1 MKKRLQQLV
10 PNLQKI
16 IRLLL
21 GQIFLCLSLS
31 GCNSVFY
38 QPDALDY
45 GDPASIGYALES
57 RQLETSANKKIG
69 TVLLHALGE
78 KKGTVV
84 HFHGNAQ
91 NMTAHLGFTYWIP
104 EHGYD
109 LYIFDYQGYGASQGS
124 PSRRGTVDDG
134 RAVLQDAIRRSEGKP
149 VFVLGQSLG
158 AAVGFVSTALLDAQ
172 AICAFVFESGFDS
185 YRLVVRDK
193 LADIWFL
200 WPFQYPLS
208 YLFTDDYA
216 PRDYVDR
223 MRMPILFLHGA
234 SDRVVPLSAGK
245 RLYDAYQGPAKKWI
259 EFPRAGHTPFLADPK
274 TPYRKVVIDFFDESG
289 KRCAPSAS

>member
-1 MKKRLQQLV
+1 MIFDTNVR
-10 PNLQKI
+10 
-16 IRLLL
+16 RLLPCL
-21 GQIFLCLSLS
+21 FLA

-38 QPDALDY
+38 QPDSIRY
-45 GDPASIGYALES
+45 GDPASLGFAMES
-57 RQLETSANKKIG
+57 RQVETASRAKIDAI
-69 TVLLHALGE
+69 LLRAAGE

-124 PSRRGTVDDG
+124 PSRQGTIEDG
-134 RAVLQDAIRRSEGKP
+134 VAVLQDALVHADGKP

-158 AAVGFVSTALLDAQ
+158 AAVGFVSTALMEEQ
-172 AICAFVFESGFDS
+172 KICGLVFESGFDS

-193 LADIWFL
+193 LADIWLL

-208 YLFTDDYA
+208 YLFTDEYA

-223 MRMPILFLHGA
+223 TRLPILFLHGA
-234 SDRVVPLSAGK
+234 ADRTVPLSAGK
-245 RLYDAYQGPAKKWI
+245 RLYDAYQGPVKKWV
-259 EFPRAGHTPFLADPK
+259 ELPGAEHTPFLGDPRS
-274 TPYRKVVIDFFDESG
+274 PYRKGVIDFLEESAKG
-289 KRCAPSAS
+289 CDTAKK

>member
-1 MKKRLQQLV
+1 MHLA
-10 PNLQKI
+10 I
-16 IRLLL
+16 CI
-21 GQIFLCLSLS
+21 SLA

-38 QPDALDY
+38 QPDSIRY
-45 GDPASIGYALES
+45 GDPASLGFALES
-57 RQLETSANKKIG
+57 RQIETRSQAKIDAI
-69 TVLLHALGE
+69 LLRAVGK

-104 EHGYD
+104 EHGFD

-124 PSRRGTVDDG
+124 PSRQGTIDDG
-134 RAVLQDAIRRSEGKP
+134 VAVLQDALRLSDGKP

-158 AAVGFVSTALLDAQ
+158 AAVGFVSTALTPPQ
-172 AICAFVFESGFDS
+172 EVCALVFESGFDS

-193 LADIWFL
+193 LSDIWFM

-208 YLFTDDYA
+208 YLFTDEYA

-223 MRMPILFLHGA
+223 MRQPILFLHGA
-234 SDRVVPLSAGK
+234 ADHVVPLSSGK
-245 RLYDAYQGPAKKWI
+245 RLYDAYQGPVKKWI
-259 EFPRAGHTPFLADPK
+259 ELPGAGHTPFLGDPK
-274 TPYRKVVIDFFDESG
+274 SSYRRVVIDFLEESSKG
-289 KRCAPSAS
+289 CAGAPR